1 MADVAPGLHDK
12 IQQAFQTNLA
22 SNKTVASIA
31 EKIASGN
38 ANYTDAG
45 NYAEAIGDCLSGAL
59 KKHLTVSNLPDGIM
73 YWNIAERAVRP
84 FYEEEYRMASNA
96 AATVQKSLNT
106 KAGIGLNARKAELD
120 ADALD
125 GIMDMFCAAD
135 YDDSIEQVL
144 ETAEY
149 FARQT
154 VDKTLKE
161 NEEFQY
167 QCGRHP
173 KVIRRAGMG
182 CCTWCAEREGTYE
195 YPNVPNNVY
204 DRHDYCKCSVDY
216 DPGDNSGRV
225 KDLWDQGTW
234 RSEEEAEVLE
244 NRKTYNMARTYDKN
258 GLKIKNVNKG
268 ASIDKERLKTLNR
281 R

>member
-1 MADVAPGLHDK
+1 MSDVAPGLHDK
-12 IQQAFQTNLA
+12 IQQTFRSNLA
-22 SNKTVASIA
+22 SNRTVASIA
-31 EKIASGN
+31 ERIASGN

-45 NYAEAIGDCLSGAL
+45 NYAEAVGDCLSGAL
-59 KKHLTVSNLPDGIM
+59 KKNLTVSNLPDGTM

-84 FYEEEYRMASNA
+84 FYEEEYRMASDA
-96 AATVQKSLNT
+96 ATTVQKSLNT
-106 KAGIGLNARKAELD
+106 KAGIGLNAKTAKLD
-120 ADALD
+120 ADSLD
-125 GIMDMFCAAD
+125 EIMDMYCAAD
-135 YDDSIEQVL
+135 YEGSIEQVL

-167 QCGRHP
+167 QCGKHP
-173 KVIRRAGMG
+173 RVIRRASAG
-182 CCTWCAEREGTYE
+182 CCEWCAEREGTYE
-195 YPNVPNNVY
+195 YPNVPDEVY

-225 KDLWDQGTW
+225 QDVYSKNWM
-234 RSEEEAEVLE
+234 SEAEAEVLE
-244 NRKTYNMARTYDKN
+244 DRKTYNVKRTYGSD
-258 GLKIKNVNKG
+258 GLKIKNRNKG
-268 ASIDKERLKTLNR
+268 SSVDTNRLKTLNR